1 MLLALLLACT
11 GDEKPTEVAVEI
23 PFSLRMG
30 TEDFVCGAPYAGV
43 GTSATTV
50 EALDARFYVYDVTL
64 IAEDGTEALVALEQ
78 DGVWQR
84 DNLALLDFEDGTA
97 SCETGSP
104 ATRTVVTGTVPE
116 GDWHGL
122 RFTLGVP
129 PELNH
134 LDAATSAP
142 PLNVTGLWWSWAGG
156 YKYARI
162 DVETPTNPAFYFHL
176 GATDCVGDA
185 ASGYECAKDNLATI
199 ELDEFH
205 LGEARVVYDLATFYG
220 DSDLDA
226 PPDNVTDFV
235 SGCMA
240 FTGDGE
246 CDAILAHIG
255 LPWEASTEA
264 PEADVFTVEAL

>member
-1 MLLALLLACT
+1 MLFALLLACT
-11 GDEKPTEVAVEI
+11 ADEKPAEMAVEI

-30 TEDFVCGAPYAGV
+30 NEDFGCGIDYEGV

-64 IAEDGTEALVALEQ
+64 IAEDGTEALVALDQ

-84 DNLALLDFEDGTA
+84 DNLALLDFEDGSA

-122 RFTLGVP
+122 RFTMGVP
-129 PELNH
+129 SALNH

-162 DVETPTNPAFYFHL
+162 DVATPTNPAFYFHL

-185 ASGYECAKDNLATI
+185 ASGYECAKDNLPTI
-199 ELDEFH
+199 ELAEFH
-205 LGEARVVYDLATFYG
+205 PGESRVVYDLATFYG

-246 CDAILAHIG
+246 CDTILAHLG
-255 LPWEASTEA
+255 LPWEASTTA
-264 PEADVFTVEAL
+264 PEADVFSVEAL